1 MQGSPT
7 ASMRLRVGDFE
18 ADLRCCELWRDG
30 EKIKLQERPFQV
42 LASLLERPGEVVTRE
57 EIRQNLWPA
66 DTFVDFEHSINTAI
80 NKLREALA
88 DDVQNPRYIE
98 TLPRHGYRLIAPV
111 HVLEEDHGRAEADS
125 SPLAAG
131 TVTSAP
137 AREGSAEIFLQPR
150 WVMPMVAGAVVTLIA
165 GSTFAFFNPFAGHR
179 SALPPRSAWVPIT
192 H

>member
-66 DTFVDFEHSINTAI
+66 DTFVDFEHSINTAV
-80 NKLREALA
+80 NKLREALG
-88 DDVQNPRYIE
+88 DDAENPRVIE
-98 TLPRHGYRLIAPV
+98 TLPRYGYRLISPVEIMHGNGTGPDVEILPAPR
-111 HVLEEDHGRAEADS
+111 LPER
-125 SPLAAG
+125 PLM
-131 TVTSAP
+131 
-137 AREGSAEIFLQPR
+137 PR
-150 WVMPMVAGAVVTLIA
+150 WQKRRLIA
-165 GSTFAFFNPFAGHR
+165 
-179 SALPPRSAWVPIT
+179 
-192 H
+192 